1 MNDKKSGV
9 QHRNS
14 EVLVRVEKLLTKQKR
29 HANLTEL
36 LTRVT
41 KLKSARKSL
50 KKLEKSS

>member
-29 HANLTEL
+29 HANLTKL

-41 KLKSARKSL
+41 KLKISS
-50 KKLEKSS
+50 KKFEKT